1 MSKLDRLVW
10 AAGITFTAYGVRVGV
25 RVSDRAAL
33 DAVAGRLPPGWRR
46 SAAPSVGRLYSLI
59 SGGDGRFRRFHL
71 LYAGAKLLARTLD
84 AEAVFE
90 RLESDLQL
98 YVAERSPRRVF
109 VHAGVVG
116 WRGRGIV
123 IPGRSLSGK
132 TTLVAG
138 LLKAGAEYYSDEY
151 AVLDRE
157 GRVHA
162 YARPLAV
169 REGAG
174 PEQTRRAADEF
185 GGRAGERPLPV
196 GLIVVSRYERGGRW
210 RPRRLTPGEGVL
222 EMLSNTVCARRSPER
237 AMNALSKVAGRAVA
251 LAGVRGEAARAAE
264 SILRALEA
272 VSPAD

>member
-1 MSKLDRLVW
+1 MAKLDRLGW
-10 AAGITFTAYGVRVGV
+10 AAGITFTAYGVRAGV

-59 SGGDGRFRRFHL
+59 SGGDGGDRRFRRFHL
-71 LYAGAKLLARTLD
+71 LYAGAKLLARTPD
-84 AEAVFE
+84 AEAVFG

-116 WRGRGIV
+116 WRGRAIV

-132 TTLVAG
+132 TTLVAA
-138 LLKAGAEYYSDEY
+138 LLGAGAEYYSDEY

-174 PEQTRRAADEF
+174 PEQTRRAAEDF
-185 GGRAGERPLPV
+185 GGRVGKGPLPV
-196 GLIVVSRYERGGRW
+196 GLIVVSRYERGVVW
-210 RPRRLTPGEGVL
+210 HPRRLTSGECVL
-222 EMLSNTVCARRSPER
+222 ELLSNTVPARRSP
-237 AMNALSKVAGRAVA
+237 GRALGALTKAAAGATA
-251 LAGVRGEAARAAE
+251 LAGPRGEAAAVAE
-264 SILRALEA
+264 AILRSLVA
-272 VSPAD
+272 